1 MRRRPTQLIRPGGKR
16 ISLGHWKAAR
26 LALAAFVLSMFVL
39 TTTASAET
47 LPTASYTIWGISGT
61 NGWYKGSARGN
72 YVLVNWTLY
81 DPDHLILQGCQTPV
95 PVNGP
100 TTGQRSTCVVTLV
113 DGRPPLTFTTGLIR
127 IDREPP
133 TGVSGNFSRA
143 ADFNG
148 WYNHPVGISWRGSDA
163 TSGIASCSAVT
174 YSGPDRA
181 SAPIGGGCTDRAGNS
196 ASASASINYD
206 ATAPVLSKLSV
217 TSRAGSDV
225 VRWRSTSPADT
236 LVLQRWARGSK
247 ERPVV
252 FRGTGRAFTDKRIR
266 SNIEY
271 TYAARTVDQAG
282 NASREVSVIA
292 LPKVL
297 TLQKTRYV
305 PRVAPRPI
313 LRWAAKRGASYY
325 HVQLFRRSKRIFASW
340 PTTHQLGLPAAWR
353 WAGHRYRLRPG
364 HYRWYVWVG
373 LGPRSFA
380 QYRAI
385 GSAKFIVPKRSR

>member
-1 MRRRPTQLIRPGGKR
+1 V
-16 ISLGHWKAAR
+16 S
-26 LALAAFVLSMFVL
+26 
-39 TTTASAET
+39 
-47 LPTASYTIWGISGT
+47 
-61 NGWYKGSARGN
+61 
-72 YVLVNWTLY
+72 
-81 DPDHLILQGCQTPV
+81 DPDNQIDHTSGCEAVVNV
-95 PVNGP
+95 PGP
-100 TTGQRSTCVVTLV
+100 TTGTRLICTIYLIT
-113 DGRPPLTFTTGLIR
+113 GPPPISFPTSLIK
-127 IDREPP
+127 IDADPP
-133 TGVSGNFSRA
+133 TGVAANASRA

-148 WYNHPVGISWRGSDA
+148 WYNHPVGVGWRGSDA

-196 ASASASINYD
+196 ASAPVSINYD

-225 VRWRSTSPADT
+225 VRWTSTSPADT

-325 HVQLFRRSKRIFASW
+325 HVQLFRGSKRIFASW

-353 WAGHRYRLRPG
+353 WAGHRHRLRPG